1 MASVIKLLRAKV
13 MMLKQKKKKMQ
24 VKKAQVMGM
33 SFQFIFSII
42 LIIVFIFAAII
53 VIKVFLNRAEYARI
67 ISFEQ
72 ELISEVNKLW
82 AGPSASAR
90 NEFTFDLPSKI
101 EYVCFSADLSKAES
115 ENFPKGVYEEIS
127 IYEDENADLFF
138 YPPDVVEGH
147 DMAPYLKVLC
157 GTRKTPCLNLTGL
170 AEQEKDP
177 YCIRNKEGISI
188 TLAKEIGVIGIKILP
203 QE

>member
-1 MASVIKLLRAKV
+1 M
-13 MMLKQKKKKMQ
+13 
-24 VKKAQVMGM
+24 KKAQVMGM

-42 LIIVFIFAAII
+42 LIIIFIFAAII
-53 VIKVFLNRAEYARI
+53 VIKVFLNRAEHARI
-67 ISFEQ
+67 VSFEQ
-72 ELISEVNKLW
+72 ELTSEVNNLW

-127 IYEDENADLFF
+127 KYEDENADLFF

-147 DMAPYLKVLC
+147 GMAPYLKVLC
-157 GTRKTPCLNLTGL
+157 GERKVPCLNLTSL

-188 TLAKEIGVIGIKILP
+188 TFAKEIGVIGIKILP

>member
-1 MASVIKLLRAKV
+1 MLKRLKPRAK
-13 MMLKQKKKKMQ
+13 M
-24 VKKAQVMGM
+24 KKAQVMGM

-53 VIKVFLNRAEYARI
+53 VIKVFLNRAEHARI

-72 ELISEVNKLW
+72 ELTSEVNNLW
-82 AGPSASAR
+82 AGPAVSTTK
-90 NEFTFDLPSKI
+90 FTFDLPSKI

-127 IYEDENADLFF
+127 VYEDENADLFF

-147 DMAPYLKVLC
+147 GMAPYLKVLC
-157 GTRKTPCLNLTGL
+157 GTRKIPCLNLTSL